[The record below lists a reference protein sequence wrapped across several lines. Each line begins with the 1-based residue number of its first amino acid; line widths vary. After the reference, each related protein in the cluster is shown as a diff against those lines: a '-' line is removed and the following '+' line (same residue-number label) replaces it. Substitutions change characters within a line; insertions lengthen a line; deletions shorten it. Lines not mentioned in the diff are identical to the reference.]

1 MSTAIAIKSNI
12 LPPNPNITTTT
23 NYAQENAAR
32 SLQNTTTGTLAFTA
46 AINAEDDGDAAD
58 AASAATAAAQ
68 GLLGR
73 KKPYCLR
80 AHVFQCR
87 GLPSSEASGL
97 LDPYIKVGRSRS
109 SGCSQVQDQALTGQ
123 LFDRK

>member
-1 MSTAIAIKSNI
+1 MA
-12 LPPNPNITTTT
+12 
-23 NYAQENAAR
+23 
-32 SLQNTTTGTLAFTA
+32 GTSAFTA
-46 AINAEDDGDAAD
+46 ALNAGDDGDAAD
-58 AASAATAAAQ
+58 TVSAKTAAAQ

-97 LDPYIKVGRSRS
+97 LDPYIKVGPRLVLVVKHNTNRG
-109 SGCSQVQDQALTGQ
+109 SGSYFNRTPQ
-123 LFDRK
+123 FWH

>member
-1 MSTAIAIKSNI
+1 M
-12 LPPNPNITTTT
+12 L
-23 NYAQENAAR
+23 AAV
-32 SLQNTTTGTLAFTA
+32 TPTFTA
-46 AINAEDDGDAAD
+46 AANADDGMDDGEAAD
-58 AASAATAAAQ
+58 VNASPVATAAAQ

-97 LDPYIKVGRSRS
+97 LDPYIKVGFVFVGKCR
-109 SGCSQVQDQALTGQ
+109 TNH
-123 LFDRK
+123 